1 MNDQENTGAP
11 PLLDGD
17 DATPIKVRDVIPES
31 ASDSAAIDTFLC
43 GFGRGFQVQIV
54 RTAPLWCAGFIA
66 TLPLDHGIT
75 LSEIRESYGGR
86 RFQLRIIK
94 ETGGYVAQRTVLIS
108 DVPRDN
114 GHAITELD
122 RSPETKA
129 PPAPSGLGELAGV
142 LRDLLA
148 AQQTQAA
155 RQAALFERL
164 ILTPP
169 AAPAAQL
176 GALDQIREL
185 GGVIQ
190 AVRDLT
196 PAVAEGSEDGGMGS
210 MAKLAES
217 LISKMGERR
226 QAPPRQLPPRP
237 PRVFHAPPRPAPP
250 RPPRVFHAPPRP
262 APPRPA
268 PVANPA
274 PIVSPD
280 APIVSPDAPIVPN
293 ATTIAAM
300 EEARAMDDATAIAE
314 PNPAPDSSS
323 TVDFSSN
330 DGGELAD
337 GEEDDG
343 YTSEDVGD
351 MLEEMPIDDAAEVI
365 RGFFERL
372 PVEDQQRA
380 AAIFL
385 GEAEKEPT
393 Q

>member
-1 MNDQENTGAP
+1 MTDQENTGFSP
-11 PLLDGD
+11 GFVD
-17 DATPIKVRDVIPES
+17 DEPTPIEVVDVIPEK
-31 ASDSAAIDTFLC
+31 AGDSAAIDSFLA

-54 RTAPLWCAGFIA
+54 RTAPLWCAGFVA
-66 TLPLDHGIT
+66 TLPLDHGIS
-75 LSEIRESYGGR
+75 LAEIRESYGGR

-114 GHAITELD
+114 GRAITELD
-122 RSPETKA
+122 RSPEPKA

-148 AQQTQAA
+148 GQQQQAA

-169 AAPAAQL
+169 AQQVAQL

-196 PAVAEGSEDGGMGS
+196 PAVAEGAEDGGMGS

-217 LISKMGERR
+217 LISKMGDRR
-226 QAPPRQLPPRP
+226 QPAPPRQLPPNRG
-237 PRVFHAPPRPAPP
+237 PRVFRAPPRAAPP
-250 RPPRVFHAPPRP
+250 RAAPPR
-262 APPRPA
+262 AA

-274 PIVSPD
+274 PIVSPE

-293 ATTIAAM
+293 DTTIAAM
-300 EEARAMDDATAIAE
+300 EEARAMDSATAIAE

-323 TVDFSSN
+323 TVDCSSTV
-330 DGGELAD
+330 GGELAD
-337 GEEDDG
+337 EEEEDG
-343 YTSEDVGD
+343 FTSDDVGD
-351 MLEEMPIDDAAEVI
+351 MLGEMPLDDAADVI

-393 Q
+393 E